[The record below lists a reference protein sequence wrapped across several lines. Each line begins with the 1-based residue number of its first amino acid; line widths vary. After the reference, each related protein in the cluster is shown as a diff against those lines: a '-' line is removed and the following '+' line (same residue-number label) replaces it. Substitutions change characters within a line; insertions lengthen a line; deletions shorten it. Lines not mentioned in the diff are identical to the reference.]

1 MMGIQYL
8 DNTWLVRQ
16 PAEEAWP
23 APATAADWAE
33 LRYHAAAAATLL
45 AALALTASP
54 VVLASMTIAGIIR

>member
-23 APATAADWAE
+23 AAATAADWAE
-33 LRYHAAAAATLL
+33 LRYHAAATATLL
-45 AALALTASP
+45 AALALMASP
-54 VVLASMTIAGIIR
+54 MVVASMAIAGILR